1 MQEINHTLDPM
12 IKDVFLGINGCV
24 LGYGITGSGVNDVMN
39 EVIASGAGKIFH
51 QLEQQPKFTMKVSYY
66 MILF

>member
-1 MQEINHTLDPM
+1 MQEITHTLDPM

-39 EVIASGAGKIFH
+39 EVIASGVGKIFQ
-51 QLEQQPKFTMKVSYY
+51 QLE
-66 MILF
+66 